1 MTSDDRRIFSMSG
14 IKRNH
19 SRFIDIV
26 KGKIRANLK
35 DFVSQ
40 GEMHG
45 RQGGEI
51 VSIPVPQ
58 IDLPRFTYGVRQRGG
73 TGQGEGKPGDPVSGA
88 EGEEGDQPGQGQKAG
103 GEPGDHE
110 IEVDIALEEL
120 AQMLGEELK
129 LPNIEPKGS
138 KDITSK
144 AYKYTK
150 VRQVGPQSLRHFKRT
165 YREALK
171 RQVASG
177 IYNPAHPVIV
187 PIKSDMRYRTWAEAP
202 RPQTNAVILYMMD
215 VSGSMGDEQKD
226 IVRTTAFWI
235 DTWLKHQYKGV
246 QRRFI
251 IHDAAAREV
260 DEDTFFR
267 TRENGGTLISTAYK
281 LALDLLEKEYPVDD
295 WNIYLFH
302 FSDGDNWSNEDT
314 KLCMDLLKE
323 RMIPIANQF
332 AYGQVESRYG
342 SGQFF
347 KDLLEAFPD
356 NERLVATRIAGRD
369 DIYDAIGRFFKA
381 GR

>member
-1 MTSDDRRIFSMSG
+1 MGADDKRLFSMSG

-19 SRFIDIV
+19 SRFLDIV
-26 KGKIRANLK
+26 KGKIRGNLK
-35 DFVSQ
+35 EFVSQ

-45 RQGGEI
+45 RQGGDV

-58 IDLPRFTYGVRQRGG
+58 IDLPRFTYGTRERGG
-73 TGQGEGKPGDPVSGA
+73 TGQGEGKPGDPVNGKESEDGQ
-88 EGEEGDQPGQGQKAG
+88 EPGQGQKAG
-103 GEPGDHE
+103 GEAGEHE
-110 IEVDIALEEL
+110 IEVDVSLEEL
-120 AQMLGEELK
+120 AQILGEELE
-129 LPNIEPKGS
+129 LPRIEPKGS
-138 KDITSK
+138 KDITSR
-144 AYKYTK
+144 AHKYTDI
-150 VRQVGPQSLRHFKRT
+150 RSVGPQSLRHFKRT

-177 IYNPAHPVIV
+177 IYDPKNPVII
-187 PIKSDMRYRTWAEAP
+187 PIKSDMRFRSWAESP

-215 VSGSMGDEQKD
+215 VSGSMGDEQKA
-226 IVRTTAFWI
+226 IVRSTAFWI

-251 IHDAAAREV
+251 IHDASAKEV

-281 LALDLLEKEYPVDD
+281 LALDILETEYPIDD
-295 WNIYLFH
+295 WNVYLFH

-314 KLCMDLLKE
+314 KVCVELLKE
-323 RMIPIANQF
+323 RLLPMSNQF

-347 KDLLEAFPD
+347 KDLAENFQD
-356 NERLVATRIAGRD
+356 EEKLVSTRIAGKD
-369 DIYDAIGRFFKA
+369 DIYASIGRFFKA

>member
-1 MTSDDRRIFSMSG
+1 MSSDDRRIFSMSG

-19 SRFIDIV
+19 SRFVDIV

-51 VSIPVPQ
+51 ISIPVPS
-58 IDLPRFTYGVRQRGG
+58 IDLPRFTYGVRERGG

-88 EGEEGDQPGQGQKAG
+88 EGEEGDEPGQGKKAG
-103 GEPGDHE
+103 GAPGEHDL
-110 IEVDIALEEL
+110 EVDINIEEL

-138 KDITSK
+138 KDITTK
-144 AYKYTK
+144 ANKYTK

-177 IYNPAHPVIV
+177 IYDPKNPVIV
-187 PIKSDMRYRTWAEAP
+187 PIKSDMRYRSWAEAP

-215 VSGSMGDEQKD
+215 VSGSMGDEQKE
-226 IVRTTAFWI
+226 IVRSTAFWI

-251 IHDAAAREV
+251 IHDASAREV
-260 DEDTFFR
+260 DEETFFR

-281 LALDLLEKEYPVDD
+281 LALDVVEKDYPAND
-295 WNIYLFH
+295 WNIYMFH

-314 KLCMDLLKE
+314 KLCLELMTEK
-323 RMIPIANQF
+323 IFPITNQF

-356 NERLVATRIAGRD
+356 NERLVATRIAGRE

>member
-1 MTSDDRRIFSMSG
+1 MGSEDRRLFTMSG

-19 SRFIDIV
+19 NRFMDIV
-26 KGKIRANLK
+26 KGKIRKNLK
-35 DFVSQ
+35 EFVSQ

-58 IDLPRFTYGVRQRGG
+58 IDLPRFTYGTKERGG
-73 TGQGEGKPGDPVSGA
+73 TGQGEGKPGDPISGA
-88 EGEEGDQPGQGQKAG
+88 EGEEGDQPGAGQKAG
-103 GEPGDHE
+103 GEAGEHE
-110 IEVDIALEEL
+110 LEVDIALEEL
-120 AQMLGEELK
+120 AKMLGEELK
-129 LPNIEPKGS
+129 LPHILPKGS

-144 AYKYTK
+144 SHKYTQI
-150 VRQVGPQSLRHFKRT
+150 RQVGPQGLRHFKRT

-177 IYNPAHPVIV
+177 LYDPKNPVII
-187 PIKSDMRYRTWAEAP
+187 PIKSDMRYRAWAEAP

-281 LALDLLEKEYPVDD
+281 LALDIVEKDYPVDD

-314 KLCMDLLKE
+314 KLCLDLMKE
-323 RMIPIANQF
+323 KMIPGSNQF

-356 NERLVATRIAGRD
+356 DERVVATRIAGRE
-369 DIYDAIGRFFKA
+369 DIYDAIGRFFSG